1 MTVTAPKGFRAAGVA
16 AGLKAGGRPDLA
28 VVVND
33 GPHDVAA
40 GVFTSNRVCAA
51 PVVWSRQ
58 VLADGALRAVV
69 LNSGGANACTGE
81 EGLADSAATADAL
94 AGLIGAASHDVAVC
108 STGLIGE
115 RLPMD
120 RLLPGVGTAVAALS
134 ADGGADAARAIMTT
148 DTRPKTA
155 VLSGDGWSIGAMA
168 KGAGMLAPALAT
180 MLVVITTDAVLDVEQ
195 ARTALR
201 AATEVSF
208 NRLDSD
214 GCQSTNDT
222 VLLLSSGVS
231 GVALDTR
238 EFAAAL
244 TTVCLDL
251 GAQLLGDAEG
261 SGHDIEIL
269 VRGAASEADALEVG
283 RAVARSNLF
292 KCAVFGND
300 PNWGRVLSTVGT
312 TSAAFEPD
320 ELDVSFNGVMV
331 CRRGAIGED
340 RSLVDLRPRRVEVVI
355 DLHAGG
361 EQALVWTNDLTYGYV
376 KENAEYSS

>member
-16 AGLKAGGRPDLA
+16 AGLKAGDRPDLA
-28 VVVND
+28 VVIND

-51 PVVWSRQ
+51 PVIWSRQ

-94 AGLIGAASHDVAVC
+94 AGLLGTASHDVAVC

-180 MLVVITTDAVLDVEQ
+180 MLVVITTDAVLDAEQ

-222 VLLLSSGVS
+222 VLLLSSGAS
-231 GVALDTR
+231 GVSLDTR

-312 TSAAFEPD
+312 TSAAFESD

-331 CRRGAIGED
+331 CRGGAIGED

>member
-16 AGLKAGGRPDLA
+16 AGLKAGDRPDLA
-28 VVVND
+28 VVIND

-51 PVVWSRQ
+51 PVIWSRQ

-81 EGLADSAATADAL
+81 EGLADSAPTADAL
-94 AGLIGAASHDVAVC
+94 AGLLGTASHDVAVC

-180 MLVVITTDAVLDVEQ
+180 MLVVITTDAVLDAEQ

-222 VLLLSSGVS
+222 VLLLSSGAS
-231 GVALDTR
+231 GVSLDTR

-331 CRRGAIGED
+331 CRGGAIGED

>member
-222 VLLLSSGVS
+222 VLLLSSGAS